1 MARLENLV
9 RTPVRK
15 NRRERFFV
23 TEGNPKDSPQG
34 CGLQSLLL
42 KDMRDSHL
50 RGNDEGVINQP
61 AKAGFF
67 MYGAGKPTITAPV
80 PMLGFSI
87 KRPCL

>member
-1 MARLENLV
+1 M
-9 RTPVRK
+9 
-15 NRRERFFV
+15 

-67 MYGAGKPTITAPV
+67 MYGAPGEFGSDSCSKKLPGAIFHDQREPEGQPTGK
-80 PMLGFSI
+80 
-87 KRPCL
+87 